1 MDTVVND
8 FVGLLR
14 GGGVRVSPAESI
26 DALNALESVGLGERE
41 VVKDTLR
48 ATLVKNVD
56 DAGTFDRLFDLYFSM
71 RPMVQRPKAT
81 LKATH
86 DHDHGPPPAKLE
98 LGEEAGGE
106 GPEDEGH
113 SHDTDESTEMRR
125 FFEEDRMRPANDIHG
140 ESERMRLSM
149 FSQELVLNRK
159 PGAMESALQRLTY
172 HMRLRR
178 SRNMFNPGGLV
189 PGIGGEEIPLDVSA
203 VDLQDFVDH
212 LHELEVDEA
221 LIAQLEAQ
229 SENIL
234 KGLPDLI
241 KQMQEREK
249 LLKKSAKDDTEI
261 RRRALRKMLDFS
273 AGEQRE
279 MEAAIRRIAR
289 KIQGAKTRRLK
300 EDRIGRISVPHTLRH
315 NVRYDGVPFDPV
327 LRRKREGKPRVVL
340 LCDVSL
346 STRNLSRFWL
356 HMIYQMQSLFSKV
369 RTFVFV
375 ADVAEVTQVFEEH
388 DMNRA
393 VDEIFSGRILD
404 ADVNSD
410 FGRAAEQF
418 KNLYLPTI
426 NHRTTLVVLG
436 DGRNNGKEPNVSAFE
451 EMARHVRRA
460 IWITPEPRWGWNL
473 GSCDMPLYEEVC
485 DRVEVVRT
493 VDQLAGVAEEL
504 VGSRV

>member
-8 FVGLLR
+8 FVQVLR
-14 GGGVRVSPAESI
+14 SHQLRVSPAESI
-26 DALNALESVGLGERE
+26 DALHALEQTGLRERG

-48 ATLVKNVD
+48 ATLIKNQED
-56 DAGTFDRLFDLYFSM
+56 ESTFDRLFELYFSM
-71 RPMVQRPKAT
+71 RPAEEKPSAK
-81 LKATH
+81 LKLSQ

-113 SHDTDESTEMRR
+113 SHDVDESTEMRK

-159 PGAMESALQRLTY
+159 PGAMDSALQRLTY

-178 SRNMFNPGGLV
+178 SRNMFSPGSLV
-189 PGIGGEEIPLDVSA
+189 PNVGGEEIPLDVSA

-229 SENIL
+229 SENII

-249 LLKKSAKDDTEI
+249 LLKKDAKDDTEL
-261 RRRALRKMLDFS
+261 RRRSLQKMLTFS
-273 AGEQRE
+273 VGEQRE
-279 MEAAIRRIAR
+279 MEAAVRRIAR
-289 KIQGAKTRRLK
+289 NIQGAKTRRLK
-300 EDRIGRISVPHTLRH
+300 QDRTGRISVPHTLRQ

-327 LRRKREGKPRVVL
+327 LRRRREGKPRVTL

-356 HMIYQMQSLFSKV
+356 HLIYQMQSLFSKV

-375 ADVAEVTQVFEEH
+375 AALAEVTQVFEEH

-393 VDEIFSGRILD
+393 VEEVFSGRIID

-410 FGRAAEQF
+410 FGKAAEQF
-418 KNLYLPTI
+418 KNEHLPTI
-426 NHRTTLVVLG
+426 NHRTTVVILG
-436 DGRNNGKEPNVSAFE
+436 DGRNNGKSPNVEALE
-451 EMARHVRRA
+451 EIAQHARQVV
-460 IWITPEPRWGWNL
+460 WITPEPRWGWNL
-473 GSCDMPLYEEVC
+473 GSCDMPLYEQVC
-485 DRVEVVRT
+485 NRVEVVRD
-493 VDQLAGVAEEL
+493 VYGLANVAEGL
-504 VGSRV
+504 IKVRA